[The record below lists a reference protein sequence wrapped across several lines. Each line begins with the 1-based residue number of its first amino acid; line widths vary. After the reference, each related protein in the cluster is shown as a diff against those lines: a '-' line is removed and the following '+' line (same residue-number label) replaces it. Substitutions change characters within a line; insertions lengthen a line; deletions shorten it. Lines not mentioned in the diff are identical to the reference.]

1 MHSITIRES
10 REAGELRWGIVLID
24 EDKRPLFEST
34 KPVSKGSAL
43 SIAKALKH
51 NGSDGD
57 AWSQEDGELK
67 FALVSETR
75 FRLLGKEEGIA
86 GILEIF
92 KNFLAKVEIG
102 WDPPEADPACK
113 EKEAD
118 RTPTVGIPGS

>member
-1 MHSITIRES
+1 MHSITIRET

-24 EDKRPLFEST
+24 EDKRSLFEST

-51 NGSDGD
+51 HGSDGD

-92 KNFLAKVEIG
+92 KNFLAKVEIR